1 MGVSEVT
8 VPLATPGGSAG
19 FASHHKA
26 DAIFFPCLLAFIWA
40 GLLFGFVPEIHRHIV
55 QHKPPYLWIVHLHA
69 VVFVGWMVLLT
80 TQLSLVRSRNL
91 ALHKRL
97 GPIAFYWGPVLVVV
111 GLVTA
116 VMVDRSRF
124 GTPNW
129 DPQFLSVELGDLINF
144 AILLAFALRMRGNSA
159 VHKRL
164 MLLAVTALGNAG
176 FARWWGDALESWLG
190 QGYAAQVAQ
199 EYLGDFVI
207 IVTLMTYDFITRGRP
222 NRAVI
227 MGGALIVGVELF
239 AIYLYLAPW
248 WITFTDKLLH
258 P

>member
-1 MGVSEVT
+1 MGVREAAIPV
-8 VPLATPGGSAG
+8 ATPGGNSS
-19 FASHHKA
+19 FAPHHKA
-26 DAIFFPCLLAFIWA
+26 DAIFFPCVLAFIWA

-55 QHKPPYLWIVHLHA
+55 QHKPPYLWIVHVHA

-80 TQLSLVRSRNL
+80 TQLGLVRSHNL

-97 GPIAFYWGPVLVVV
+97 GRIAFYWGPVLVIV
-111 GLVTA
+111 GLVTS
-116 VMVDRSRF
+116 VIVDRSRF

-129 DPQFLSVELGDLINF
+129 NPQFLSVQWGDLTNF

-159 VHKRL
+159 IHKRL

-190 QGYAAQVAQ
+190 PGYASEVIQ
-199 EYLGDFVI
+199 EYLGDFLI
-207 IVTLMTYDFITRGRP
+207 IATLIAYDVVTRGRP

-227 MGGALIVGVELF
+227 MGGALIAGVELF
-239 AIYLYLAPW
+239 AIYLYLTPW
-248 WITFTDKLLH
+248 WITFTDKLLR